1 MNLIR
6 IDEIDKN
13 LKVETSIDKEDI
25 VWLSPKEAPFSVH
38 GLCEVESDE
47 PYHRIPRSV
56 AEATNAGVRNLMW
69 HTAGGRIRFATDSP
83 YVAIKAVM
91 PATATMTH
99 IAKTGQSGFDL
110 YASDGTN
117 SRYAGTFRPP
127 YEKTPGFESIL
138 NTSGKMCTY
147 TINMPLYDGVQE
159 LYIGLARTAN
169 LAPAESY
176 LHTVPILYYG
186 SSITQGG
193 CASRPGNAYQNIITR
208 LNRIDHI
215 NLGFSG
221 RAKAEDA
228 MIDYIKDLEMSLFVY
243 DYDHNAPTP
252 EHLANTHEKMF
263 RAIRAQQ
270 PELPIIMLS
279 RPKIYLD
286 ESEQKR
292 LAIIQT
298 TYQNAL
304 AAGDRN
310 VYFIQGSDLMAQTDN
325 DGTVDGTHPND
336 YGFHSMARV
345 LGACIHKILDK

>member
-56 AEATNAGVRNLMW
+56 GEATNAGVKNLMW

-127 YEKTPGFESIL
+127 YEKTPGFESVL

-176 LHTVPILYYG
+176 LHTVPVVYYG

-193 CASRPGNAYQNIITR
+193 CASRPGNAYQSIISRKYDT
-208 LNRIDHI
+208 DYI

-221 RAKAEDA
+221 SARGEDA
-228 MIDYIKDLEMSLFVY
+228 IVEYMASLKASVFVL
-243 DYDHNAPTP
+243 DYDHNAPSLEQLQATHLPLYRKYRAKNPDTP
-252 EHLANTHEKMF
+252 IVMVSKPDFKGSPMECAR
-263 RAIRAQQ
+263 RAT
-270 PELPIIMLS
+270 
-279 RPKIYLD
+279 IYD
-286 ESEQKR
+286 
-292 LAIIQT
+292 
-298 TYQNAL
+298 TYRTAVL
-304 AAGDRN
+304 EGDKN
-310 VYFIQGSDLMAQTDN
+310 VYFI
-325 DGTVDGTHPND
+325 DGETLFEGEFRDSCTVDGCHPND
-336 YGFHSMARV
+336 LGFFRMAMVIGEVVGR
-345 LGACIHKILDK
+345 LL